1 MWGILSRFAF
11 EDAKMMENVE
21 SLEVPHS
28 FMILKINML
37 VYTALQIM
45 DLKS

>member
-1 MWGILSRFAF
+1 MV
-11 EDAKMMENVE
+11 ENVE

-28 FMILKINML
+28 FMIFKINIF